1 MKEFFGI
8 KGRYRFE
15 YNDLRAF
22 ITVLNVILIMKFGL
36 IAAWFGLAVDL
47 FDLGKDL
54 LNNRRINGLMM
65 NLSSIVLNLF
75 FISQI

>member
-1 MKEFFGI
+1 MRKFFGI
-8 KGRYRFE
+8 EGRYQFE

-36 IAAWFGLAVDL
+36 IVAWFGLAIAL